1 MMRYFGFLSVFLV
14 LLSGFQAV
22 PAQAD
27 PPLLMTVPPIRQLV
41 FNNFFERRYNP
52 DFDARLLEGPK
63 GPHNNQ
69 WNNSGWSPEGWA
81 EFYGD
86 KDTQIQQMVK
96 VGILTD
102 LSDMDDDDVA
112 EIEVG
117 QAFVRLSGQEKRR
130 VIEYVDYAYGFTQ
143 RNPNG
148 TILIQ
153 HDPTCCYI
161 GIYTK
166 NGLQLQ

>member
-1 MMRYFGFLSVFLV
+1 MRNLGFLAILV
-14 LLSGFQAV
+14 AILGGFQAV

-27 PPLLMTVPPIRQLV
+27 PPLLMTVPPIRQII
-41 FNNFFERRYNP
+41 FNNFFQRSYNT

-63 GPHNNQ
+63 HPHNNQ
-69 WNNSGWSPEGWA
+69 WDNSGWTPEGWA

-86 KDTQIQQMVK
+86 KDTQIKHLVN

-117 QAFVRLSGQEKRR
+117 HAFVRLSGQEKRR
-130 VIEYVDYAYGFTQ
+130 VVEYVDYAYGFTQ
-143 RNPNG
+143 RNPDG

-153 HDPTCCYI
+153 YDPNCDYI